1 VRYGFPVEGLDGAGL
16 LEAIAKKRGCLRKG
30 KGGEPDREMAAR
42 ILLADYREGKL
53 GRTSLETPETR
64 EAMVTR

>member
-1 VRYGFPVEGLDGAGL
+1 MTSVRTAREARGV
-16 LEAIAKKRGCLRKG
+16 LEAIAKKRGCLRKD

-42 ILLADYREGKL
+42 ILLADYRDGTL

-64 EAMVTR
+64 ESMLAR